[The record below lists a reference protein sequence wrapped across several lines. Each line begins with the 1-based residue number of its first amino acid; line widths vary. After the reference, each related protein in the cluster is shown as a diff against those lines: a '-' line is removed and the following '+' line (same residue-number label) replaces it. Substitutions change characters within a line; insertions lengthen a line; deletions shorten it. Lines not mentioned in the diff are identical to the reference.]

1 MLTVRRLGAEDLGAF
16 REQLRLF
23 ERVFEMKDF
32 VPPPDEHLRSVL
44 ADDDFIAMVAEK
56 EGTVVGGLTA
66 YILRQYYMT
75 RPTAYV
81 YDLAVETA
89 RQRQGIGL
97 RLMAELRE
105 HCRARGCD
113 EVFVQADNVDVHAL
127 RFYRKSGASE
137 EAVTHF
143 TYSL

>member
-1 MLTVRRLGAEDLGAF
+1 MTVRVLTPGELPQF
-16 REQLRLF
+16 QSLLRLF

-32 VPPPDEHLRSVL
+32 IPPPDEHLRSVL
-44 ADDDFIAMVAEK
+44 SDDGFIAMVAEE
-56 EGTVVGGLTA
+56 EGAVVGGLTA

-75 RPTAYV
+75 RPIAYV

-105 HCRARGCD
+105 HCRARGYD
-113 EVFVQADNVDVHAL
+113 EVFVQADNVDEHAL

>member
-1 MLTVRRLGAEDLGAF
+1 MTVRVLTPGELPQF
-16 REQLRLF
+16 QSLLRLF

-32 VPPPDEHLRSVL
+32 IPPPDEHLRSVL
-44 ADDDFIAMVAEK
+44 ADDGFIAMVAEE

-75 RPTAYV
+75 RPIAYV

-113 EVFVQADNVDVHAL
+113 EVFVQADNVDEHAL

>member
-1 MLTVRRLGAEDLGAF
+1 MTVRVLTPVELPQF
-16 REQLRLF
+16 QSLLRLF
-23 ERVFEMKDF
+23 ERVFEMKAF

-44 ADDDFIAMVAEK
+44 ADDGFIAMVAE
-56 EGTVVGGLTA
+56 EGGAVVGGLTA

-75 RPTAYV
+75 RPIAYV

-89 RQRQGIGL
+89 RQRQGIGR

-113 EVFVQADNVDVHAL
+113 EVFVQADNVDEHAL

>member
-1 MLTVRRLGAEDLGAF
+1 MTVRALTPDELPQF
-16 REQLRLF
+16 QSLLRLF

-32 VPPPDEHLRSVL
+32 IPPPDEHLRSVL
-44 ADDDFIAMVAEK
+44 ADDGFIAMVAEE
-56 EGTVVGGLTA
+56 EGAVVGGLTA

-75 RPTAYV
+75 RPIAYV

-89 RQRQGIGL
+89 RQRKGIGL

-113 EVFVQADNVDVHAL
+113 EVFVQADNVDEHAL

>member
-1 MLTVRRLGAEDLGAF
+1 MTVRVLTPGELPQF
-16 REQLRLF
+16 QSLLRLF

-32 VPPPDEHLRSVL
+32 ILPPDEHLRSVL
-44 ADDDFIAMVAEK
+44 ADDGFIAMIAEE
-56 EGTVVGGLTA
+56 EGAVVGGLTA
-66 YILRQYYMT
+66 YILQQYYTT

-81 YDLAVETA
+81 YDLAVETT

-113 EVFVQADNVDVHAL
+113 EVFVQADNVDEHAL